1 MIVKN
6 DVVSIVTLTGEFVG
20 KYKDETES
28 QYIISDPRLLTQTNE
43 GAGFLPVVCM
53 TGKQRP
59 DEVAFNKSTTVFIIE
74 TSDEVSKEYRKS
86 TSGLIV

>member
-1 MIVKN
+1 MNKN

-20 KYKDETES
+20 KFIEETTD
-28 QYIISDPRLLTQTNE
+28 QYRISDPRLLTQTQD

-53 TGKQRP
+53 TGKSEP
-59 DEVAFNKSTTVFIIE
+59 DEVAFNKSTTVFVIE
-74 TSDEVSKEYRKS
+74 TAQEVQKEYRKA